1 MKKPNVVQLNN
12 DYIKDEKLKR
22 RYEIEENAKRH
33 RFMGWL
39 LLLVMLL
46 FILPTYNLISSYH
59 NLQDKK
65 ARVIQLK
72 KDYQS
77 VSQEVK
83 DKKEL
88 ANSLKDNDFVAKY
101 ARAKYYYSKEGE
113 LIFPVPNLLPK

>member
-88 ANSLKDNDFVAKY
+88 ANSLKDNDFAAKY

>member
-1 MKKPNVVQLNN
+1 
-12 DYIKDEKLKR
+12 
-22 RYEIEENAKRH
+22 
-33 RFMGWL
+33 
-39 LLLVMLL
+39 
-46 FILPTYNLISSYH
+46 LISSYH

-88 ANSLKDNDFVAKY
+88 ANSLKDNDFAAKY

>member
-22 RYEIEENAKRH
+22 RYEVEENAKRH

-88 ANSLKDNDFVAKY
+88 ANSLKDNDFAAKY

>member
-1 MKKPNVVQLNN
+1 MKKPNIVQLNN

-88 ANSLKDNDFVAKY
+88 ANSLKDNDFAAKY

>member
-88 ANSLKDNDFVAKY
+88 ANSLKDNDFAAKY
-101 ARAKYYYSKEGE
+101 ARAKYYYSKKGE